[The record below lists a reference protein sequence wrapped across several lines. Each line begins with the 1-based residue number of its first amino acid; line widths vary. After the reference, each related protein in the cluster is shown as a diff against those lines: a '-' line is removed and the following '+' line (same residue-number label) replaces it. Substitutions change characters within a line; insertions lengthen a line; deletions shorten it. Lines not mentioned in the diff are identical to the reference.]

1 MEGLNAKASIAKAD
15 ASRMRDD
22 VAAFRDEAECAFAD
36 MMAARYNDKFHEC
49 GHLLGADETPSSPS
63 YISSCSD
70 GGHFHDEP
78 SVASY
83 NSLLRPHLLWRK

>member
-1 MEGLNAKASIAKAD
+1 MKASIAKVD

-22 VAAFRDEAECAFAD
+22 VAAFRDEAKCACAD
-36 MMAARYNDKFHEC
+36 MTAAGYNDKFHEC
-49 GHLLGADETPSSPS
+49 GHHLGADETPSSAS

-70 GGHFHDEP
+70 DGHFHEP
-78 SVASY
+78 SVTSY